1 MANIES
7 ASQSRTL
14 KCFVELDVGIGG
26 KNMIIVDPTSVFSPA
41 YYNILLLYDK
51 RKYSPNYSNYC
62 NKLSI
67 RNNAKNNHLRFK
79 LQRL

>member
-1 MANIES
+1 MFCGI
-7 ASQSRTL
+7 
-14 KCFVELDVGIGG
+14 DVGIGG

-62 NKLSI
+62 NKI
-67 RNNAKNNHLRFK
+67 KYQK
-79 LQRL
+79 

>member
-14 KCFVELDVGIGG
+14 ECFVELDVGIGG

-41 YYNILLLYDK
+41 Y
-51 RKYSPNYSNYC
+51 
-62 NKLSI
+62 
-67 RNNAKNNHLRFK
+67 
-79 LQRL
+79 

>member
-14 KCFVELDVGIGG
+14 ECFVELDVGIGG
-26 KNMIIVDPTSVFSPA
+26 KNMIIVYPTSVFSPA

-62 NKLSI
+62 NKI
-67 RNNAKNNHLRFK
+67 KYQKKCKNNH
-79 LQRL
+79 